1 MRQHVRVAIQEL
13 TMTQPIRHANFVDNL
28 DVMYV
33 LMSILA
39 HLVRQQ
45 NTLTVLNI
53 DANLVVLI
61 VTSALLRAPV
71 QNACQ
76 ITSLTLLP
84 HAVLVAVTVRSALM
98 QLLARLAKPE
108 LTSTLL
114 TTHAKLVLETATNA
128 QMLLLVRPV
137 KQSIST
143 PLVPALLV
151 ALTAM
156 CVLTQPLVL
165 HVLLVQPCSSATDP
179 ASELRELI
187 EIA

>member
-98 QLLARLAKPE
+98 QLLALQ
-108 LTSTLL
+108 TSTARQ
-114 TTHAKLVLETATNA
+114 T
-128 QMLLLVRPV
+128 R
-137 KQSIST
+137 
-143 PLVPALLV
+143 PALLV
-151 ALTAM
+151 VRNAQPVHQTA
-156 CVLTQPLVL
+156 P
-165 HVLLVQPCSSATDP
+165 P
-179 ASELRELI
+179 A
-187 EIA
+187 

>member
-1 MRQHVRVAIQEL
+1 ML
-13 TMTQPIRHANFVDNL
+13 
-28 DVMYV
+28 
-33 LMSILA
+33 IL
-39 HLVRQQ
+39 L
-45 NTLTVLNI
+45 
-53 DANLVVLI
+53 ANLVVLI

-71 QNACQ
+71 RLARQL
-76 ITSLTLLP
+76 TSLSLLTP

-128 QMLLLVRPV
+128 QMLLLVRPA